1 MPEIVASQQIRVAD
15 GATGAAVGSKCYGYV
30 IHAVAADVKVEFRK
44 DTNGGTVIWEDDI
57 VFADISKPHSFTK
70 PMGRQGTD
78 VLFCL
83 VTGAGGSC
91 DVQFD

>member
-1 MPEIVASQQIRVAD
+1 MEIVASQQVTIAA

-30 IHAVAADVKVEFRK
+30 LHAVAANVKIEFKK
-44 DTNGGTVIWEDDI
+44 DDENGVVIWEDDI

-78 VLFCL
+78 KLHCVI
-83 VTGAGGSC
+83 TGIAGSA